1 MSYGVVLYE
10 GKFMVKA
17 VSTEDANRISSTD
30 SISIEN
36 PEDDV
41 EFKIDFEED
50 KAGELPAVSKN
61 AIGGTEL
68 MRNWLYDHMEKRES
82 GLLDNFQI
90 ISTRVRELEEDK
102 KRILWVHDL
111 ANDPEV
117 QHLKEEVSLNR
128 FERVVFV
135 SHWQQYQ
142 FSAYLGV
149 PYDKGIV
156 IQNAIT
162 PIPAHE
168 KPKDDKINV
177 CYFSTPHR
185 GLEVLLNAWDF
196 MRNTLK
202 EGLNAELN
210 VYSSFQ
216 IYDRP
221 HLDEQFRHIY
231 KRARETEGVNYHGTV
246 SNDAIREMLP
256 NQHIMAY
263 PSIYEETS
271 CITLIESCSAG
282 CLAVVPS
289 LGAIP
294 ETGANFPWMY
304 GFEQDVKKHAQVH
317 GHILG
322 RAIEHFWDEDIQNL
336 LRIQK
341 SYFDMFYN
349 WGLRSGQWQQF
360 LHAIKDPMEVQQIID
375 KNKKDVATS

>member
-1 MSYGVVLYE
+1 
-10 GKFMVKA
+10 MVKA
-17 VSTEDANRISSTD
+17 VNIEDASQNKPSSDNLT
-30 SISIEN
+30 IEN
-36 PEDDV
+36 PDEEV
-41 EFKIDFEED
+41 EFEIDFEENT
-50 KAGELPAVSKN
+50 KTPVLSSVSKK
-61 AIGGTEL
+61 ALGGTEL
-68 MRNWLYDHMEKRES
+68 MRNWLYEEVEKRES

-90 ISTRVRELEEDK
+90 ISTRVRELEDK

-111 ANDPEV
+111 ASDPEV
-117 QHLKEEVSLNR
+117 QHLKDKDSLER
-128 FERVVFV
+128 FERIVFV

-142 FSAYLGV
+142 FNAYLGL

-168 KPKDDKINV
+168 KPKDDDKINV

-210 VYSSFQ
+210 IYSSFML
-216 IYDRP
+216 YDRP
-221 HLDEQFRHIY
+221 HMDEQFRHIY
-231 KRARETEGVNYHGTV
+231 KRARETEGINYHGTV
-246 SNDAIREMLP
+246 SNDEMRKALET
-256 NQHIMAY
+256 QHIMAY

-282 CLAVVPS
+282 CLSVVPN
-289 LGAIP
+289 LGALP

-304 GFEQDVKKHAQVH
+304 GFEQDPAKHAQVH

-336 LRIQK
+336 LKIQR

-349 WGLRSGQWQQF
+349 WALRSGQWQQF
-360 LHAIKDPMEVQQIID
+360 LHAIKDPMEIQQIID
-375 KNKKDVATS
+375 ENKKDGTTS